1 MLAHAHPVS
10 SLPELTNFSTPSVS
24 FILQIGIF
32 MVFVIVGTYV
42 FAKLKQTQ
50 FLRKTKNKSSQL
62 SILETHALG
71 NRQYLI
77 VVAYNQQKFLLN
89 VHPNGTQYLCTLNNT
104 YDKKQHIHTSTDKC
118 S

>member
-1 MLAHAHPVS
+1 MLAHTQPVS
-10 SLPELTNFSTPSVS
+10 SLPELTNFSTSSLS
-24 FILQIGIF
+24 FILQMGIF

-42 FAKLKQTQ
+42 FAKFKQTH
-50 FLRKTKNKSSQL
+50 FLRKTKNQSSQL

-71 NRQYLI
+71 NRQYLL

-89 VHPNGTQYLCTLNNT
+89 VHPNGTQYLCTLNSRC
-104 YDKKQHIHTSTDKC
+104 DKKQPIHESTNKC